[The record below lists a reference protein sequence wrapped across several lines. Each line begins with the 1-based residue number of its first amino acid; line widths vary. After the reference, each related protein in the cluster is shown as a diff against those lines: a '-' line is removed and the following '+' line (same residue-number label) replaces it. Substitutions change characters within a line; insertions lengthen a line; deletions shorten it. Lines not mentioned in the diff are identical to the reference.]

1 MKSLNNEYITNM
13 SVSFD
18 KAINENDGG
27 TLLQLVK
34 ATEEKNI
41 EEFSDI
47 ELAQLFYSLGTAYS
61 ELKRLDKI
69 DYSMSVEK
77 QLFYY
82 RKAIDVLH
90 FEKNDSMKL
99 WDDLKRKLYTNY
111 GNCLDEIG
119 RKQPALEAY
128 YSALEVSPTF
138 GMTLGEIGVALSH
151 YYLIDYD
158 TNHKNIYAY
167 FAYRYLSV
175 AVQKYNKDIHPSAL
189 AVFQK
194 YLGQY
199 NYEEESDIEF
209 KQFNYKG
216 EELQYRKWGLNNR
229 LFLNPLN
236 DLPVSEMA
244 FAADIIQLPDMIADI
259 NAKPIFHGLFNQI
272 KQEYIYARYL
282 YYKSIQISEKPHF
295 ADKETY
301 LLQFADYPQ
310 YSIRI
315 ENMKSAFRTL
325 YSLLDKVAYFLNK
338 YFDLG
343 IDECKVNFRYIW
355 NPNSTN
361 EKHDTSK
368 NKLNPSKNYALNA
381 LYWISKD
388 FTEKYENSPNPYA
401 KHLSII
407 RNALEHKYL
416 KVFDDSFIDR
426 SDGSVDDW
434 ALYVSERNLS
444 KYTIQL
450 LKLIREVIL
459 NLSFAVYQEEKS
471 RFLKNKDNT
480 IVMPIMMLNYDD
492 EWKI

>member
-1 MKSLNNEYITNM
+1 
-13 SVSFD
+13 
-18 KAINENDGG
+18 
-27 TLLQLVK
+27 
-34 ATEEKNI
+34 
-41 EEFSDI
+41 
-47 ELAQLFYSLGTAYS
+47 
-61 ELKRLDKI
+61 
-69 DYSMSVEK
+69 
-77 QLFYY
+77 
-82 RKAIDVLH
+82 
-90 FEKNDSMKL
+90 
-99 WDDLKRKLYTNY
+99 
-111 GNCLDEIG
+111 
-119 RKQPALEAY
+119 
-128 YSALEVSPTF
+128 
-138 GMTLGEIGVALSH
+138 
-151 YYLIDYD
+151 
-158 TNHKNIYAY
+158 
-167 FAYRYLSV
+167 
-175 AVQKYNKDIHPSAL
+175 
-189 AVFQK
+189 
-194 YLGQY
+194 
-199 NYEEESDIEF
+199 
-209 KQFNYKG
+209 
-216 EELQYRKWGLNNR
+216 
-229 LFLNPLN
+229 
-236 DLPVSEMA
+236 MA

-272 KQEYIYARYL
+272 KQEYVYARYL
-282 YYKSIQISEKPHF
+282 YYKSIQILEKPHC

-355 NPNSTN
+355 NINSTN

-368 NKLNPSKNYALNA
+368 NKLNPSKNYALND

-426 SDGSVDDW
+426 SDGSIDDW
-434 ALYVSERNLS
+434 DLYVSERNLS

-471 RFLKNKDNT
+471 RSLKNKDKT
-480 IVMPIMMLNYDD
+480 IVMPIMMLNYD